1 MKKAVISLGAVLLV
15 SILACGAENKQKEL
29 KPSAENVFVLKHK
42 KRKVTISQKE
52 SKNIKPNDIH
62 GIDVKG
68 DTRFFHFPDSII
80 SKYGSPRKVNQ
91 PNKATASDKK
101 R

>member
-1 MKKAVISLGAVLLV
+1 MKKAVISLGAILLV
-15 SILACGAENKQKEL
+15 SILACGTENQQKGL

-42 KRKVTISQKE
+42 KRKVRISNKDV
-52 SKNIKPNDIH
+52 KNITPNDIH
-62 GIDVKG
+62 GIDVEG
-68 DTRFFHFPDSII
+68 DTIFFHVSDSII
-80 SKYGSPRKVNQ
+80 SKYDRTRKVNQ

>member
-1 MKKAVISLGAVLLV
+1 MKKTVISLGAILLV
-15 SILACGAENKQKEL
+15 SILACGAENKQKGL
-29 KPSAENVFVLKHK
+29 KPSVENVFVLKHK
-42 KRKVTISQKE
+42 KRKVKISNKDA
-52 SKNIKPNDIH
+52 KNIKPNDIH

-68 DTRFFHFPDSII
+68 DTIFFHVSDSII
-80 SKYGSPRKVNQ
+80 SKYGKTRKVNR